1 MTAVAIVSWNTRD
14 LLRTCLARAGGE
26 RPSEVVVVD
35 NGSIDGS
42 VEMVRA
48 EFPAVRLE
56 LLPDNPGYGAAANRA
71 FATTASN
78 YVVLLNPD
86 ALLRPGALAA
96 LTRHL
101 DTHPQVAVVGPR
113 LLNADGSLQRSCHGF
128 PRPWAPAFRRPPL
141 TLLVCRLGWMRERWI
156 ETWSHDRVRQVPW
169 VTGAALA
176 IRRDAFRQVGG
187 FDERFHMYF
196 EEVDFCYRLSKA
208 GWETHFTPAAEV
220 VHLVGASTEQRRR
233 AMLLRGCLS
242 QAEFFRAHYT
252 GASLALAL
260 WVFRAA
266 NRTRIIRDSL
276 RYLAMSKGARRE
288 QVSENLGVWHE
299 ALALG
304 RPNSGS
310 ERRHQ

>member
-14 LLRTCLARAGGE
+14 LLRTCLARAAGE

-78 YVVLLNPD
+78 YVLLLNPD
-86 ALLRPGALAA
+86 AFLCPGALAA
-96 LTRHL
+96 LVRHL
-101 DTHPQVAVVGPR
+101 DAHSQAGVVGPR
-113 LLNADGSLQRSCHGF
+113 LLNADGSLQRSCHAF

-141 TLLVCRLGWMRERWI
+141 TLLMSRLGWMRERSI
-156 ETWSHDRVRQVPW
+156 ETWSHNRVRQVPW

-208 GWETHFTPAAEV
+208 GWQTHFTPAAEV
-220 VHLVGASTEQRRR
+220 VHLVGASTEQRRG

-242 QAEFFRAHYT
+242 QVEFFRAHHT
-252 GASLALAL
+252 GPSLALAL
-260 WVFRAA
+260 LLFRAA
-266 NRTRIIRDSL
+266 TRARIVRDSV
-276 RYLAMSKGARRE
+276 RYLAMPKGSRRE
-288 QVSENLGVWHE
+288 EIGENLVVWRQ
-299 ALALG
+299 ALSRAG
-304 RPNSGS
+304 
-310 ERRHQ
+310 Q